1 MHNKNSSISEK
12 RNIFGLNISNT
23 QRSHSNKSDS
33 MICIKALLGVSQS
46 KLNLKNTQVLGQ
58 NSRNKRS
65 VFKSEK
71 IKTVQDATTEMPN
84 VQDLKSKILELEDA
98 NPDLP

>member
-1 MHNKNSSISEK
+1 
-12 RNIFGLNISNT
+12 
-23 QRSHSNKSDS
+23 